1 MAADRAYFPAWL
13 WYALLCIFWW
23 GLWGFLSKI
32 GSVAASPTQMQILF
46 TLGMVPVALG
56 MLLQMRW
63 KLDRN
68 GGGISYG
75 LLSGVATGLG
85 TLGYYAALR
94 DQNASVVTP
103 LTGVFPVLT
112 VLLAFVVLHEGAVL
126 IVCARPTLPQ
136 ERRRNG
142 LVLLGAQHIGD
153 MPAPYRNIGLGG
165 RRSDPGER

>member
-1 MAADRAYFPAWL
+1 MRTDRRYFPVWL

-32 GSVAASPTQMQILF
+32 GSVAASPLQMQILF
-46 TLGMVPVALG
+46 TLGMLPVAFV

-68 GGGISYG
+68 RGGVTYG

-94 DQNASVVTP
+94 EQNASVVTP

-112 VLLAFVVLHEGAVL
+112 VVLAFVVLRERLNKVQMGGMLLAL
-126 IVCARPTLPQ
+126 ASIVILST
-136 ERRRNG
+136 
-142 LVLLGAQHIGD
+142 
-153 MPAPYRNIGLGG
+153 
-165 RRSDPGER
+165 